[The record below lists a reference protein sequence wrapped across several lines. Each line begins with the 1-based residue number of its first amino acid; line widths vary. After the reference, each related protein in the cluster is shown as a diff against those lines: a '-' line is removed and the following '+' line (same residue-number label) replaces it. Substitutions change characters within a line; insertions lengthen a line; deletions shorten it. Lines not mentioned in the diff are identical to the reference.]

1 MSGPSLPDTDDPWVL
16 LEVDRDAAPEV
27 VRRAYL
33 AKIKVHK
40 PDRAPEAFRRIR
52 EAYEAIAAG
61 LPRAPAPR
69 HATPASSIAPDEPA
83 THAAH
88 GADATP
94 EPDAAPRPSPYL
106 DTDALDALL
115 ADRRT
120 DELFVALQAG
130 RIDPRHVMAVVH
142 VLATLSVLVDGAAFD
157 RLVAA
162 FPAEVR
168 ELAGRD
174 SVFALRL
181 AAGPAIARW
190 VSEGEAP
197 CPALL
202 AVLVELPIAD
212 DTRCRALTRDLANSV
227 RGDPAGTLA
236 ALDRIAAAG
245 VEGPAIVTEVLEEI
259 AGSIPDEVRDR
270 RMLQLNAAGF
280 AHRIDRERSGDR
292 RLGAEGFA
300 AAFGSFAILSVLV
313 NIGVPMVGVCIGL
326 ALAWVVLYVMY
337 DASASFYRRKLRSRL
352 IEQVWN
358 HPVPSRL
365 ILDQLRTFECTRPAN
380 RDAFSSDAFDKYVV
394 LVDRDLALQ
403 AFADLTWIAWAVVT
417 LDAPDEPPVE
427 PGVQA

>member
-1 MSGPSLPDTDDPWVL
+1 
-16 LEVDRDAAPEV
+16 
-27 VRRAYL
+27 
-33 AKIKVHK
+33 
-40 PDRAPEAFRRIR
+40 
-52 EAYEAIAAG
+52 
-61 LPRAPAPR
+61 
-69 HATPASSIAPDEPA
+69 
-83 THAAH
+83 
-88 GADATP
+88 
-94 EPDAAPRPSPYL
+94 
-106 DTDALDALL
+106 
-115 ADRRT
+115 
-120 DELFVALQAG
+120 
-130 RIDPRHVMAVVH
+130 
-142 VLATLSVLVDGAAFD
+142 
-157 RLVAA
+157 
-162 FPAEVR
+162 
-168 ELAGRD
+168 
-174 SVFALRL
+174 
-181 AAGPAIARW
+181 
-190 VSEGEAP
+190 
-197 CPALL
+197 
-202 AVLVELPIAD
+202 
-212 DTRCRALTRDLANSV
+212 
-227 RGDPAGTLA
+227 
-236 ALDRIAAAG
+236 
-245 VEGPAIVTEVLEEI
+245 
-259 AGSIPDEVRDR
+259 
-270 RMLQLNAAGF
+270 MLQLNAAGF

>member
-88 GADATP
+88 GADATA

-227 RGDPAGTLA
+227 RGDPSRRSIASPPRASRDRPSSPRSSRRSPA
-236 ALDRIAAAG
+236 AYPTRSATGGCSSSTPRGSPIASTANAAAT
-245 VEGPAIVTEVLEEI
+245 VASVQR
-259 AGSIPDEVRDR
+259 GSRP
-270 RMLQLNAAGF
+270 
-280 AHRIDRERSGDR
+280 RS
-292 RLGAEGFA
+292 A
-300 AAFGSFAILSVLV
+300 
-313 NIGVPMVGVCIGL
+313 
-326 ALAWVVLYVMY
+326 
-337 DASASFYRRKLRSRL
+337 
-352 IEQVWN
+352 
-358 HPVPSRL
+358 PSR
-365 ILDQLRTFECTRPAN
+365 
-380 RDAFSSDAFDKYVV
+380 S
-394 LVDRDLALQ
+394 
-403 AFADLTWIAWAVVT
+403 
-417 LDAPDEPPVE
+417 
-427 PGVQA
+427 